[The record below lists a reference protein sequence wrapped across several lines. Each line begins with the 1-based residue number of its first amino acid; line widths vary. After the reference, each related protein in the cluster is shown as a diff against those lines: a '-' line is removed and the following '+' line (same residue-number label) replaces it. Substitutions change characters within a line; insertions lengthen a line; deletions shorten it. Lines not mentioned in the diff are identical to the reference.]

1 MMQFTFERPK
11 QFKRIS
17 ARLQRAFQNPDIWFP
32 GNSDEETIKSASS
45 HSQEYE
51 TIVSSVKS
59 VLVSEKIVEPKNGS
73 VFYEIVL
80 FAENNYY
87 LKKNR
92 DRFLVFE
99 KDLAELLK
107 YFGIE

>member
-1 MMQFTFERPK
+1 MMQFTFESPK
-11 QFKRIS
+11 QFKRITT
-17 ARLQRAFQNPDIWFP
+17 RLQRALPNPDIWFP
-32 GNSDEETIKSASS
+32 WNSEKKTIKSVS
-45 HSQEYE
+45 SQEYE

-59 VLVSEKIVEPKNGS
+59 VLVSERMVNPISES

-92 DRFLVFE
+92 DKFLVFE
-99 KDLAELLK
+99 HDLAELLE
-107 YFGIE
+107 YFDIK